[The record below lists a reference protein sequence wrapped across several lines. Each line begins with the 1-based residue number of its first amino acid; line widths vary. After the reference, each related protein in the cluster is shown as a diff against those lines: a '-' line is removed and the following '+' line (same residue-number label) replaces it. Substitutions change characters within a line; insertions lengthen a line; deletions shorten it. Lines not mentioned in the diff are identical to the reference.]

1 MGLGLQILWLHTY
14 GQRLTDPSQGRTFGA
29 PKVTRDRQPKVLVT
43 IPDTRDGMPDA
54 ISYDEATRILHVG
67 GGQIG
72 PVSPEVWDYETS
84 GMKII
89 RKWFGYRKKDPA
101 GRRSSPLDDI
111 NAEYWPAHY
120 TTQLLELLNVLE
132 MLIDIEPRQADLL
145 ERICEGL
152 QITVA
157 DLRQENVFPVPA
169 SARKPLP
176 PESPDVPTLL

>member
-1 MGLGLQILWLHTY
+1 M
-14 GQRLTDPSQGRTFGA
+14 PF
-29 PKVTRDRQPKVLVT
+29 PMTR
-43 IPDTRDGMPDA
+43 
-54 ISYDEATRILHVG
+54 ATRILHVG

-157 DLRQENVFPVPA
+157 DLRQESMSSLCLPVP
-169 SARKPLP
+169 RKPETSKRFP
-176 PESPDVPTLL
+176 QTVPTLLVT